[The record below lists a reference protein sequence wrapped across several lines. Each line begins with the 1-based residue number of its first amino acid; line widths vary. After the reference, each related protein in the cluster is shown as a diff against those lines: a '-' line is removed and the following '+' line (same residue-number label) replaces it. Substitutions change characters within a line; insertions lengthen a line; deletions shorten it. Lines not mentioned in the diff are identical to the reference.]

1 MVFVGEL
8 QGMPC
13 NNLGSRFRSGPTPR
27 YAGRD
32 DADENIDEENYRFK
46 VC

>member
-1 MVFVGEL
+1 MIFIGEL

-13 NNLGSRFRSGPTPR
+13 NNLESRFRCGPTPR

-32 DADENIDEENYRFK
+32 DAPDFMYWNMRSEG
-46 VC
+46 VL